1 MGRGGTPFVNNN
13 TATVVVDD
21 DDPQA
26 NIVDAITGEQGPPGP
41 AGPAGPAG
49 PVMQIR
55 FVVKAVSLIDD
66 YDADNWNDAIANNT
80 VIAKAAV

>member
-1 MGRGGTPFVNNN
+1 MGRGGTPLLNN
-13 TATVVVDD
+13 TVVVDD

-26 NIVDAITGEQGPPGP
+26 NIVDAIGEQGPPG
-41 AGPAGPAG
+41 ATGPAGPAG

-55 FVVKAVSLIDD
+55 FVVKAVSLIEN
-66 YDADNWNDAIANNT
+66 YNADNWNAAITNNT

>member
-1 MGRGGTPFVNNN
+1 MGRGGTPFNINNN
-13 TATVVVDD
+13 AATVVV

-26 NIVDAITGEQGPPGP
+26 NIVDALPGEQGPSGDT
-41 AGPAGPAG
+41 GPAGPAG

-55 FVVKAVSLIDD
+55 FVVKAVSLIDS
-66 YDADNWNDAIANNT
+66 YDADDWNAAIANNT